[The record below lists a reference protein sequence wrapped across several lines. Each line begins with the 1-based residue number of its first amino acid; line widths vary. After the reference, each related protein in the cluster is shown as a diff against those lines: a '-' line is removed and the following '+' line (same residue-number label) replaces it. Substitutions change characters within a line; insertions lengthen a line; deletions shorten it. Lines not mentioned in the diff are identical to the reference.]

1 MNVEIKQQNK
11 KQKAEKNNNNK
22 KKTSKQTNKTK
33 QTNNDRTDTVHPGRF
48 VRYRPTALN
57 MTMPG
62 TVGLSSL
69 EQAL

>member
-1 MNVEIKQQNK
+1 MNVEIKKQNK
-11 KQKAEKNNNNK
+11 KQKAEKNK
-22 KKTSKQTNKTK
+22 QKTSKQTNKTK